1 MPKDDVSR
9 VLHNTIVEAA
19 AATTTDSVKDDST
32 NKRRTEENNLFF
44 LAEYYVMNSSKSL
57 SLVSYYARIEQ
68 DRRPNV
74 ATLPSSGAARRKERD
89 RRRGKT
95 STETKVIRKFNDF
108 KSRGCKRSSER
119 VFYLLLLFNF
129 FNGTGMRGHGR
140 AWGHVRH
147 ATPHN

>member
-57 SLVSYYARIEQ
+57 SPVSYYARIEQ
-68 DRRPNV
+68 DRRPNL
-74 ATLPSSGAARRKERD
+74 ATLPSSGAARRGARNRTEEEERPVP
-89 RRRGKT
+89 KL
-95 STETKVIRKFNDF
+95 
-108 KSRGCKRSSER
+108 RSYEVQRFQIS
-119 VFYLLLLFNF
+119 
-129 FNGTGMRGHGR
+129 GM
-140 AWGHVRH
+140 
-147 ATPHN
+147 